1 MTPRKMLRCKACG
14 RLIPVNK
21 SECPF
26 CGAANDNVQNVQE
39 EQPVAGKPVEKPLPP
54 KQPVEVKVAEP
65 SVTEQPATEPLAKEV
80 PAKEPLAAEPP
91 VTVSPVPDL
100 VHSEES
106 VASTKSRKP
115 IILVALI
122 AVLVVVGIVLFLCLN
137 GGEKEAGD
145 DGLVTDTV
153 GVGVVDAEPMPEPE
167 PETIDTAAIVKAK
180 ADSIAAVGYKI
191 IGDNQNKVYYLKRLS
206 PIDGSRFYVF
216 DAIEGKRSEV
226 NFPEEM
232 LDEIKEYAI
241 VNGNVT
247 FITHAY
253 MYRELYA
260 IIQYSIK
267 KKTWIWELGYGD
279 LESATF
285 VQDKSKVE
293 VSEVM
298 DSEFCTDEDGN
309 DYVRIIKRRKRTI
322 NL

>member
-26 CGAANDNVQNVQE
+26 CGAANDNVQNIQE
-39 EQPVAGKPVEKPLPP
+39 EQPVVCKPVEAPEAKH
-54 KQPVEVKVAEP
+54 PVEVKVAD
-65 SVTEQPATEPLAKEV
+65 PAFAAP
-80 PAKEPLAAEPP
+80 PAAEPIAP
-91 VTVSPVPDL
+91 ASSASASPEP
-100 VHSEES
+100 EPIRAEGN
-106 VASTKSRKP
+106 VASSKLSKP
-115 IILVALI
+115 IILAAL
-122 AVLVVVGIVLFLCLN
+122 AALLLVVGIVLYLCV
-137 GGEKEAGD
+137 GGKKEAGD
-145 DGLVTDTV
+145 EVQTADTESV
-153 GVGVVDAEPMPEPE
+153 DVVDVAPISEPEPE
-167 PETIDTAAIVKAK
+167 PETIDTAAIVRAK

-298 DSEFCTDEDGN
+298 DSEFCSDEDGN
-309 DYVRIIKRRKRTI
+309 DYVRITKRRKRTI